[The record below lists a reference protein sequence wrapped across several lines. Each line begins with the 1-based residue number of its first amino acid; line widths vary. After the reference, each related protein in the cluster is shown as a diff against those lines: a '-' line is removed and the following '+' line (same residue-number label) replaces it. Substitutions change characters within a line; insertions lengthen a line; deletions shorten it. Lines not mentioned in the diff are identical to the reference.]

1 MYKLLN
7 VKNNNNLKI
16 DGIKGINTVLKIIE

>member
-16 DGIKGINTVLKIIE
+16 DGIVGINTVLKIIE